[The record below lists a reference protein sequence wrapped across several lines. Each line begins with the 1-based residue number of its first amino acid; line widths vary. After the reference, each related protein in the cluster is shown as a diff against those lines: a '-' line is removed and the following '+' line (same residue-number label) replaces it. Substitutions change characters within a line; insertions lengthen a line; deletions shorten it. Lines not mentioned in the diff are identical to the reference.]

1 MIQNTMLYI
10 RSLSGLKMVTLV
22 VILMLAG
29 AGCKSKKKAMEASN
43 AAAEK
48 ARIEQEAAARKQ
60 REREEED
67 RQRREAEAR
76 AQRER
81 DAAQAKSAGPQA
93 RLEQYF
99 SAISSSANTT
109 AANNSINEALA
120 LFASPETPV
129 LIIISGSGNQKDY
142 DRPTTIREYLNY
154 LKDQKKNANKIEKL
168 DFDGAGKITTVELT
182 KLK

>member
-10 RSLSGLKMVTLV
+10 RRLSGLKMVTIV
-22 VILMLAG
+22 IILMLAG

-43 AAAEK
+43 AEK
-48 ARIEQEAAARKQ
+48 ARMEQEAALKKQ
-60 REREEED
+60 REEEE

-76 AQRER
+76 AQAERER
-81 DAAQAKSAGPQA
+81 AAAESKKSEPYS
-93 RLEQYF
+93 RLQQYF

-129 LIIISGSGNQKDY
+129 LIIISGSGDQKDY
-142 DRPTTIREYLNY
+142 DRPTTIRDYLNY

-168 DFDGAGKITTVELT
+168 EFDGAGKITTVELT

>member
-1 MIQNTMLYI
+1 MMTI
-10 RSLSGLKMVTLV
+10 V

-48 ARIEQEAAARKQ
+48 ARMEQEAASRKQ
-60 REREEED
+60 REEEE
-67 RQRREAEAR
+67 RQRKEAEAR

-81 DAAQAKSAGPQA
+81 DAEAKKREPYT
-93 RLEQYF
+93 RLERYF
-99 SAISSSANTT
+99 SSISGSGNTT

-120 LFASPETPV
+120 MFSSPETPV
-129 LIIISGSGNQKDY
+129 LIIISQSGEQKDY

-154 LKDQKKNANKIEKL
+154 LKDQQKNANKIEKL
-168 DFDGAGKITTVELT
+168 EFDGSGKITTVELT

>member
-10 RSLSGLKMVTLV
+10 RSMSGLKMITIV

-48 ARIEQEAAARKQ
+48 ARIEQEAAAKKQ
-60 REREEED
+60 REEHERA
-67 RQRREAEAR
+67 RREAEAR
-76 AQRER
+76 AQAER
-81 DAAQAKSAGPQA
+81 DAAAKKNEPYS
-93 RLEQYF
+93 RLERYF
-99 SAISSSANTT
+99 SSISGSGNTT

-120 LFASPETPV
+120 MFASPETPV
-129 LIIISGSGNQKDY
+129 LIIISKSGDQKDY
-142 DRPTTIREYLNY
+142 DRPTTIRDYLNY
-154 LKDQKKNANKIEKL
+154 LKDQQKNANKIEKL
-168 DFDGAGKITTVELT
+168 EFDGAGKITTVELT